1 MLRQHADFNRTAP
14 VIYREQS
21 EIGGIFPVTEIAQ
34 AAISRA
40 AILKRRQMV
49 GYDEHDSIRVK
60 PVHLLQIP
68 GKRLAA
74 VVDLIDDDRMVRP
87 AGSG

>member
-34 AAISRA
+34 AISRA
-40 AILKRRQMV
+40 AVLKRRQMV
-49 GYDEHDSIRVK
+49 SYDGHDSIRVK

-74 VVDLIDDDRMVRP
+74 AVSRP
-87 AGSG
+87 D